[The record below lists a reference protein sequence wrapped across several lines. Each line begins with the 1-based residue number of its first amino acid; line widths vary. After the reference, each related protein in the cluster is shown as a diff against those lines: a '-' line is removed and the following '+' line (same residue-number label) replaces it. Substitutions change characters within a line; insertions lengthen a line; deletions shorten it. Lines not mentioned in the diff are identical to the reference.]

1 MRESPNT
8 EPTETTSRDARAP
21 EGMAA
26 RGLLAL
32 AAAALV
38 AALASSSTATALEV
52 KTTEVGAP
60 PPPPPAP
67 TRNRPSVP
75 LGLPPLLALT
85 SDNPLSSLSLAPEK
99 KKKKTLVKLRGS
111 PATYTTYFVEV
122 TTSETSTYDEVS
134 IVDDANLV
142 LPSFVSYFD
151 LPARG
156 KNGDASGGSNETDAA
171 DEEEDTDYIV
181 VFEPYSDDADENA
194 TEAED
199 EASRRQQQQEGSEE
213 EDASEAVL
221 LVDGV
226 DLHWLQEQ
234 VDLLSRFESSLSL
247 DSVLHRGGIL
257 PPRGAHKRGDC
268 HHRRAAA
275 AQRQEDEAEMEAAR
289 AHASAVADFFLRGVP
304 GPFSSAAAMPS
315 SSSSSAEGAIY
326 HPNAR
331 VGGQAEGRTGAAH
344 HHESVVIFIIVAIL
358 YCAIIFG
365 VIYMTLLVVQG
376 VFTLLW
382 RCCCGGGHD
391 DAAADDYEPLLGE
404 EDLEEEERAEDPED
418 PREDGVEYVK
428 NPLVRTME
436 DVDDGGN

>member
-1 MRESPNT
+1 
-8 EPTETTSRDARAP
+8 
-21 EGMAA
+21 MAA

-75 LGLPPLLALT
+75 LGLPPLLGLT
-85 SDNPLSSLSLAPEK
+85 SDNPPLLSLPRPR

-122 TTSETSTYDEVS
+122 TTSETSTYDEDS

-171 DEEEDTDYIV
+171 DEDEEEDTDYIV

-199 EASRRQQQQEGSEE
+199 EASRRQQQQEGSE

-304 GPFSSAAAMPS
+304 GPFSSPAAMPS

>member
-1 MRESPNT
+1 
-8 EPTETTSRDARAP
+8 
-21 EGMAA
+21 MAA

-52 KTTEVGAP
+52 KTTE
-60 PPPPPAP
+60 
-67 TRNRPSVP
+67 
-75 LGLPPLLALT
+75 
-85 SDNPLSSLSLAPEK
+85 
-99 KKKKTLVKLRGS
+99 TLVKLRGS

-171 DEEEDTDYIV
+171 
-181 VFEPYSDDADENA
+181 
-194 TEAED
+194 AED

-257 PPRGAHKRGDC
+257 PPRG
-268 HHRRAAA
+268 
-275 AQRQEDEAEMEAAR
+275 
-289 AHASAVADFFLRGVP
+289 
-304 GPFSSAAAMPS
+304 
-315 SSSSSAEGAIY
+315 
-326 HPNAR
+326 
-331 VGGQAEGRTGAAH
+331 
-344 HHESVVIFIIVAIL
+344 
-358 YCAIIFG
+358 
-365 VIYMTLLVVQG
+365 
-376 VFTLLW
+376 
-382 RCCCGGGHD
+382 
-391 DAAADDYEPLLGE
+391 
-404 EDLEEEERAEDPED
+404 
-418 PREDGVEYVK
+418 
-428 NPLVRTME
+428 
-436 DVDDGGN
+436 

>member
-1 MRESPNT
+1 M
-8 EPTETTSRDARAP
+8 
-21 EGMAA
+21 
-26 RGLLAL
+26 
-32 AAAALV
+32 
-38 AALASSSTATALEV
+38 
-52 KTTEVGAP
+52 
-60 PPPPPAP
+60 
-67 TRNRPSVP
+67 
-75 LGLPPLLALT
+75 
-85 SDNPLSSLSLAPEK
+85 
-99 KKKKTLVKLRGS
+99 
-111 PATYTTYFVEV
+111 EV
-122 TTSETSTYDEVS
+122 TTSETSTYDEDS

-156 KNGDASGGSNETDAA
+156 KNGDASGGSNETDNAA

-199 EASRRQQQQEGSEE
+199 EASRRQQQQGGEE

-275 AQRQEDEAEMEAAR
+275 AQRQEDEAEMEAEMEAAR

-304 GPFSSAAAMPS
+304 GPFSSSAAMPS

-331 VGGQAEGRTGAAH
+331 VGGQAEGRTGTAH

-404 EDLEEEERAEDPED
+404 EDLEEEDRAEDPED